1 MLSLVQYVQIQI
13 GTLISYRAI
22 GNSATQQSMG
32 ESWNGLSMIFT
43 FLKHLMIVLNCNFFR
58 ASFLD
63 HVRDTGSMGNHAA
76 QIFLTRNTVKQWL

>member
-1 MLSLVQYVQIQI
+1 MLSLVQYLQIQTGI
-13 GTLISYRAI
+13 LILYRPI

-43 FLKHLMIVLNCNFFR
+43 FLKHLMIVLNCDFFR

-63 HVRDTGSMGNHAA
+63 LIKDTGSMGNHVA
-76 QIFLTRNTVKQWL
+76 QIF